1 MNPSTSGWI
10 HKFINEF
17 SNRLLIDDYS
27 SPIVFYE
34 RLKNTGFIYGVSVNT
49 LLEEP
54 ISHLKL
60 TKDEFTKVNLFHALW
75 FTFYSEIPK
84 GTDKEAIDS
93 IVTFYQSI
101 ERGKR
106 SFLQKLSFSK
116 SPSENLEK
124 IISARLHETNNMLKK
139 DASMLLTHALLYVD
153 VLAFAYFLKQ
163 PDGLK
168 VYLDVLEKTLIEHSI
183 HALQSKKEK
192 NKYDHLVIE
201 LVASSSEFMAATHLS
216 ISNVEN
222 VTGSMGSLEK
232 QFILDICCLAV
243 WDDRELDEN
252 ELEFLKGLSK
262 RLDYSEVYH
271 QKSIEALKIFSELN
285 AQKIHLFEY
294 SHPIKQ
300 FYKQSM
306 DMVKL
311 LILRNKKRLLIELNE
326 SGELLVLLG
335 QSTQR
340 DLTNEEKRK
349 VKEQLLDIF
358 KTVPSLTIFLIPGGT
373 LLLPLFVK
381 LIPKLLPSAFRD
393 NQVDEEKK

>member
-1 MNPSTSGWI
+1 
-10 HKFINEF
+10 
-17 SNRLLIDDYS
+17 
-27 SPIVFYE
+27 
-34 RLKNTGFIYGVSVNT
+34 
-49 LLEEP
+49 
-54 ISHLKL
+54 
-60 TKDEFTKVNLFHALW
+60 
-75 FTFYSEIPK
+75 
-84 GTDKEAIDS
+84 
-93 IVTFYQSI
+93 
-101 ERGKR
+101 
-106 SFLQKLSFSK
+106 
-116 SPSENLEK
+116 
-124 IISARLHETNNMLKK
+124 
-139 DASMLLTHALLYVD
+139 MLLTHALLYVD